1 MCFDRRMTG
10 DASGSFEELVGEL
23 DYPMLIV
30 TAAAGDERAGCL
42 VGFATQ
48 SSISPPRFIVC
59 LSEQNRTYRVATRA
73 GHLGVHFLAADQDGL
88 AALFGGETGD
98 EIDKFDAVEWEAGPG
113 GAPLLRDCRNRF
125 VGRIL
130 ERRPTGDHVS
140 FLLEP
145 VFAEHREPVRPF
157 PFRRA
162 KRIEPGHEA

>member
-1 MCFDRRMTG
+1 M
-10 DASGSFEELVGEL
+10 SGRTDEGFEELVAEL

-59 LSEQNRTYRVATRA
+59 LSEKNRTYRIAT
-73 GHLGVHFLAADQDGL
+73 GTEHLGVHFLASDQDRL

-98 EIDKFDAVEWEAGPG
+98 EIDKFAALEWEAGPG
-113 GAPLLRDCRNRF
+113 GVPLIGDCRNRF

-130 ERRPTGDHVS
+130 EHRPAGDHVS

-145 VFAEHREPVRPF
+145 VFAEHGEPVRPF

-162 KRIEPGHEA
+162 QWIESGHEA

>member
-1 MCFDRRMTG
+1 MNGCAHEG
-10 DASGSFEELVGEL
+10 FEGLVAEL
-23 DYPMLIV
+23 DYPMLVV
-30 TAAAGDERAGCL
+30 TAAAGEERAGCL

-59 LSEQNRTYRVATRA
+59 LSEKNRTYRIATRTD
-73 GHLGVHFLAADQDGL
+73 HLGVHVLASGQDRL

-98 EIDKFDAVEWEAGPG
+98 EVDKFSALEWEAGPG
-113 GAPLLRDCRNRF
+113 GAPLLGDCRNRF

-130 ERRPTGDHVS
+130 EHRAVGDHVA

-145 VFAEHREPVRPF
+145 VFAEHGEHVSPF

-162 KRIEPGHEA
+162 QWIEAGHDA